1 MVIEKIHNKK
11 SPKKW
16 FIIPLIFIAVFIFV
30 DNFFFYD
37 HYSPGPP
44 LPPTLDHNATEAQI
58 QEYSGRIQDL
68 EKLLSTTQ
76 EENEQLLLYQ
86 RLFINSQKRSSL
98 ILQRY
103 SQKIKRNIV
112 EDQRNMGMFV
122 TPDSKGVIQIN
133 KEIPQKNFLFNAYN
147 YLIDNFYYYYDP
159 FTYTSEGTQ
168 EWTNI
173 KAYDLRNEKWIELK
187 LRDSIILDDF
197 PDIVFYPDET
207 IDFGGGDC
215 EDFAILYTSM
225 AINKGYSAYVY
236 IIDIDKNEAQM
247 LHALSIVDDRILVDA
262 PSKLYIEGKNEED
275 LFTKYIKVIKADK
288 VTVIRS
294 FNDKEF
300 SNIKKT
306 YT

>member
-112 EDQRNMGMFV
+112 EDQRNMGMFI
-122 TPDSKGVIQIN
+122 TPDSK
-133 KEIPQKNFLFNAYN
+133 
-147 YLIDNFYYYYDP
+147 
-159 FTYTSEGTQ
+159 
-168 EWTNI
+168 
-173 KAYDLRNEKWIELK
+173 
-187 LRDSIILDDF
+187 
-197 PDIVFYPDET
+197 
-207 IDFGGGDC
+207 
-215 EDFAILYTSM
+215 
-225 AINKGYSAYVY
+225 
-236 IIDIDKNEAQM
+236 
-247 LHALSIVDDRILVDA
+247 
-262 PSKLYIEGKNEED
+262 
-275 LFTKYIKVIKADK
+275 
-288 VTVIRS
+288 
-294 FNDKEF
+294 
-300 SNIKKT
+300 
-306 YT
+306 